1 MLTIGKRTS
10 RKSGSF
16 RRVLGDRRG
25 ATALEFA
32 ILAPI
37 FLGVVF
43 AIIETCVAY
52 VAEQVLLNANDAMAR
67 RIRMGEITFNTGRPT
82 DKTKEQFRALFCDE
96 LVVLLS
102 CTPEEAMIASR
113 LHVDVRSVTSF
124 NEPTTIP
131 SSLPNNFTP
140 GGKSSINIVRSYYTW
155 PVIVDYLRLV
165 TFHRPE
171 AQRSSINQQLLVA
184 TAVFRNE
191 DYK

>member
-16 RRVLGDRRG
+16 RRFLGDRRG

-67 RIRMGEITFNTGRPT
+67 KIRMGEVTFNTGRPT
-82 DKTKEQFRALFCDE
+82 DTTKEQFRALFCDE

-102 CTPEEAMIASR
+102 CSPEEVMIPSR
-113 LHVDVRSVTSF
+113 LHIDVRSVTSF
-124 NEPTTIP
+124 NGQANTIP
-131 SSLPNNFTP
+131 DPLPNTFSP
-140 GGKSSINIVRSYYTW
+140 GGKETINIVRSYYTW

-165 TFHRPE
+165 TFHSP
-171 AQRSSINQQLLVA
+171 QSSSVNQQLLVA
-184 TAVFRNE
+184 TAVFKNE